1 MTSMALLECRG
12 CKKRQGWGLSEKH
25 LLGWY
30 FKTSPKHPTKTFAQA
45 FVAHGVFNTFMHGP
59 SWRFQTTIS
68 TRRSFSPERRSNNV
82 FFFSLFFIPSFFAT
96 CSMTR
101 FKVKWND
108 FNLNVVKC
116 LMPAPGTR
124 KGWRRKKRKLKR
136 TGNKPLIEKTTILKK
151 TTLTQK

>member
-68 TRRSFSPERRSNNV
+68 TRRSFSPERRNNNV
-82 FFFSLFFIPSFFAT
+82 FFFFVFYSLLFCYLFDDAIQGEMKWFQPKCCEVPHA
-96 CSMTR
+96 CSWDAQR
-101 FKVKWND
+101 VKE
-108 FNLNVVKC
+108 
-116 LMPAPGTR
+116 
-124 KGWRRKKRKLKR
+124 KKRKLKR

-151 TTLTQK
+151 TR